1 MADSDQTARI
11 PADEAGTIRRRR
23 ALPGSRAAVGGLLV
37 TVAVLGTW
45 YVSGDR
51 GGGPSQQHV
60 VAAVDLAAGHRLT
73 PDDLG
78 VIDVDLPADH
88 RARTFGSPDE
98 LVDALTLGPIGAGEI
113 LQEGSVGIATASDGA
128 QFSFAVEQDWALAGD
143 ITVGD
148 RIDVYA
154 TDRDERTDRVL
165 TNVPVHA
172 ISARDDLGP
181 GGSGRIVIT
190 VGDADAD
197 STGRIIGPM
206 RSSTLTVVRV
216 THARSAGGPTAAETS
231 VAAPDVDDEEA
242 GR

>member
-1 MADSDQTARI
+1 MADSDHRPPMSVA
-11 PADEAGTIRRRR
+11 EAGSIRRRR
-23 ALPGSRAAVGGLLV
+23 SLPGSRAAVGGLLV

-60 VAAVDLAAGHRLT
+60 IAAVDVAAGHRLT
-73 PDDLG
+73 ADDLT
-78 VIDVDLPADH
+78 VIAVDLPAGH
-88 RARTFGSPDE
+88 RTRTFAEPDQ
-98 LVDALTLGPIGAGEI
+98 LIDAITLGPIGAGEI
-113 LQEGSVGIATASDGA
+113 VQASAVGTTPAEEGA

-154 TDRDERTDRVL
+154 TDRDDRTERVL

-190 VGDADAD
+190 VGAAAAD

-206 RSSTLTVVRV
+206 RSSILTVVRV
-216 THARSAGGPTAAETS
+216 THARSAGDPVTIETS
-231 VAAPDVDDEEA
+231 TTASGADDEEA